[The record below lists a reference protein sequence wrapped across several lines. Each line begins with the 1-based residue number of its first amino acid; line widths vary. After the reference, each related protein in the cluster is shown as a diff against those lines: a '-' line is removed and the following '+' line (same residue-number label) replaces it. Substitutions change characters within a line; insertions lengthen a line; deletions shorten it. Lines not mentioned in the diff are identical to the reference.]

1 MTSKS
6 DAAKAKTTS
15 DTASRGVSSKKPWTR
30 PTMTS
35 MDASSTSG
43 TPGTN
48 PTPDGTFFPAS

>member
-1 MTSKS
+1 MSNSKN
-6 DAAKAKTTS
+6 TEQNP
-15 DTASRGVSSKKPWTR
+15 SRSNAKKPWSR
-30 PTMTS
+30 PSMTS